1 MVQTAQEAA
10 GTIYGNLQKKKKRQ
24 IKREIYFHSHPC
36 FSPLLIHNFGFFLQ
50 FERIRM
56 THATCME
63 LRQLKKKKQ
72 YINNS
77 REEEEEELLS
87 CQTVKKH
94 KISDETRS
102 ENHIFCM

>member
-1 MVQTAQEAA
+1 
-10 GTIYGNLQKKKKRQ
+10 
-24 IKREIYFHSHPC
+24 
-36 FSPLLIHNFGFFLQ
+36 
-50 FERIRM
+50 M

-63 LRQLKKKKQ
+63 LRQLKKNKTIYQ
-72 YINNS
+72 QQQ